1 MGWMHDTLT
10 HMQQDPLHGGSNLG
24 NGAGALAEMG
34 QPSHGR
40 ALLIML
46 DLPPLATLLLVP
58 ERQATARR

>member
-1 MGWMHDTLT
+1 
-10 HMQQDPLHGGSNLG
+10 MQQDPLHGGSNLG
-24 NGAGALAEMG
+24 NGAGALAVMG